1 MPLWAR
7 VSYQGRACF
16 GTIDDDT
23 IAVHAGDMFANP
35 RPTGESIPCSAAKLL
50 TPTTPSKIVGLVDNY
65 HALVAKLGHAIPAE
79 PLYFLKANNSFLADG
94 ETIRTPQ
101 FYEGK
106 VLFEGELGIVIGK
119 RCCAVDEADAANYV
133 FGYTCVNDVTAV
145 DILNKDPGF
154 AQWTRAKSFDT
165 FGVFGP
171 VIATDVDPAALV
183 VRTILNNQERQN
195 YPVADAI
202 FAPAK
207 LVSLISRDMT
217 LEAGDLIACG
227 TSVGVGSMKPGST
240 ISIVIDG
247 IGMLTNRFD

>member
-7 VSYQGRACF
+7 VSYQGRAWF
-16 GTIDDDT
+16 GTIEDDS
-23 IAVHAGDMFANP
+23 IAVHEGNMFANP
-35 RPTGESIPCSAAKLL
+35 RPTGESIPRSAATLL
-50 TPTTPSKIVGLVDNY
+50 TPTAPSKMVGLVDNY
-65 HALVAKLGHAIPAE
+65 HALVAKLGHAVPKE
-79 PLYFLKANNSFLADG
+79 PLYFLKAGNSFIAGG
-94 ETIRTPQ
+94 EPIRTPQ
-101 FYEGK
+101 SYGGK

-119 RCCAVDEADAANYV
+119 RCRAVDEADAASHI

-145 DILNKDPGF
+145 DILNREPGF

-183 VRTILNNQERQN
+183 VRTILNDQERQN

-202 FAPAK
+202 FSPAK

-217 LEAGDLIACG
+217 LEAGDVIACG
-227 TSVGVGSMKPGST
+227 TSIGVGSMKPGST
-240 ISIVIDG
+240 VCVVIDG
-247 IGMLTNRFD
+247 IGVLSNRFD